1 MQMISL
7 LFVPYSKC
15 QKQEEKVA
23 YWKRK
28 MEELN
33 NRSDEGAV
41 MDSQDEF
48 DHGVCPEDPNVM
60 GYQKEYQKA

>member
-1 MQMISL
+1 MPETGQ
-7 LFVPYSKC
+7 
-15 QKQEEKVA
+15 KVA

-41 MDSQDEF
+41 TDSQDEF
-48 DHGVCPEDPNVM
+48 DHGVHPRTLT
-60 GYQKEYQKA
+60 

>member
-1 MQMISL
+1 MQIISL
-7 LFVPYSKC
+7 LFIPYSKC
-15 QKQEEKVA
+15 QKQGQKVV

-48 DHGVCPEDPNVM
+48 DHGVCPEDPNVI
-60 GYQKEYQKA
+60 GY